1 MSTSTGLFIN
11 LFNLNYK
18 NKQKQFDSY
27 DQTKVRVFDYRISK
41 YENYK
46 EIVNVISSIMFNLR
60 QTLNIFIYRENTKN
74 WQRVIEKDNVKRF
87 ITHGPDRLDLFQ
99 DNFEKGTN
107 L

>member
-1 MSTSTGLFIN
+1 M
-11 LFNLNYK
+11 
-18 NKQKQFDSY
+18 
-27 DQTKVRVFDYRISK
+27 FDYRISK
-41 YENYK
+41 YRNYK

-87 ITHGPDRLDLFQ
+87 ITHGPDDWTYFRIILKKELTC
-99 DNFEKGTN
+99 K